1 MDYALCKH
9 VGEMNQFDV
18 APFIP
23 KWKQRKR
30 ATWHNYDGV
39 SGNKQASFLI
49 QQNYRYCVIRIAN
62 SKIANP
68 RQHAK
73 RRIIIATI
81 QLKLRHNCH
90 NKQNDR
96 ITYNLAYA
104 RRSGEILPDRE
115 ISTIQKTGTLTCQK
129 TTYQNTG

>member
-9 VGEMNQFDV
+9 VSEMNQFDV

-62 SKIANP
+62 SKNP
-68 RQHAK
+68 ESE
-73 RRIIIATI
+73 TT
-81 QLKLRHNCH
+81 CET
-90 NKQNDR
+90 QNHYC
-96 ITYNLAYA
+96 YNTTK
-104 RRSGEILPDRE
+104 I
-115 ISTIQKTGTLTCQK
+115 KT
-129 TTYQNTG
+129 